1 MGYMEVRFKPADFF
15 NSPIADLVVDE
26 LITGNVN
33 AKSVTVAPGGIIM
46 GKVTAQSVVSEGKIR
61 GEIDAN
67 SVILQIGSD
76 TISEITSTKLEVDNE
91 AEFSGSCHVKPI
103 SSIQFRGLELIW
115 RHQKNLS

>member
-15 NSPIADLVVDE
+15 NSPNTDLVVNE

-33 AKSVTVAPGGIIM
+33 AKSVTVAPGGTIV
-46 GKVTAQSVVSEGKIR
+46 GNVTAESVISGGKIR

-76 TISEITSTKLEVDNE
+76 TISEITSTKLDVDHE
-91 AEFSGSCHVKPI
+91 ADFSGSCHVKPI
-103 SSIQFRGLELIW
+103 SSIKFRGLEFIW
-115 RHQKNLS
+115 RRQTNRS